1 MTTQL
6 GGFNKSPEG
15 MVVSLVQF
23 QRRVIETPDEL
34 ARQTER
40 ICEMVRE
47 TVSYMSTTDLVVF
60 PEYALHGLSMSTAPE
75 LMCTLDGPE
84 VAAFKDVCR
93 EQGVWGCFSIMEE
106 NEDIPGGNPWN
117 SGIIVDDRGE
127 IALYQRK
134 LHPWVPAEPWEPGN
148 MGLQVCDGPAG
159 SKLAVIICHDGMF
172 PEVAR
177 EAAYKGANVAIRT
190 AGYTA
195 PIRNAWRFTNQSNA
209 FCNLMWTVSVCMAGD
224 DGTGRSMGEG
234 MICDYEG
241 SILAEGGEAPDKV
254 VTGEIVPRKADEARE
269 NWGVENNP
277 YQLGHRGFV
286 AVEGGIN
293 DAPYTYMHDLVAGE
307 YRVPWEDGAKVKDG
321 TGMGFP
327 PPRKRAGEKATASG
341 RRL

>member
-15 MVVSLVQF
+15 MVVSLVQL
-23 QRRVIETPDEL
+23 QRQVIETPEDL
-34 ARQTER
+34 RRQTER

-117 SGIIVDDRGE
+117 SGIIINDAGE

-190 AGYTA
+190 AGYTV

-241 SILAEGGEAPDKV
+241 SILAEGGEAPENG
-254 VTGEIVPRKADEARE
+254 TQRNSYRWRPSEPGEARTTSRSS
-269 NWGVENNP
+269 
-277 YQLGHRGFV
+277 RGLWKWPRNRNTTARISSSSPTPCADSPTSSSGSCF
-286 AVEGGIN
+286 GRR
-293 DAPYTYMHDLVAGE
+293 VAG
-307 YRVPWEDGAKVKDG
+307 RC
-321 TGMGFP
+321 
-327 PPRKRAGEKATASG
+327 AS
-341 RRL
+341 